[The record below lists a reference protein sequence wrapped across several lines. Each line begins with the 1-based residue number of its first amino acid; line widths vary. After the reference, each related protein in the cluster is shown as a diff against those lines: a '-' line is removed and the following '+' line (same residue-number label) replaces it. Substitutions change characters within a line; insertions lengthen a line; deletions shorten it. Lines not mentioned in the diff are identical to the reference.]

1 MEDNLEHN
9 DIHSENLTVQ
19 TKITLI
25 LILEAKYNERKN
37 LIENMQKKRKTLNR
51 YDSEEFLPGE
61 PWGNSVFCSSC
72 DQLYTH

>member
-25 LILEAKYNERKN
+25 LEAKYNERKK
-37 LIENMQKKRKTLNR
+37 LIENMQNK
-51 YDSEEFLPGE
+51 
-61 PWGNSVFCSSC
+61 
-72 DQLYTH
+72 